1 MDLSASIL
9 GKSVVAY
16 LTERQAAAVLRIG
29 RDVFTRSSLSSVACF
44 NFLAAANLSKIL
56 NAELQVKDT
65 RFVYEHIHPDRVALP
80 RLGAVSLAVLG
91 AAFEIKGLGGDTPLD
106 SWFRKHRGSAVT
118 FSTLKHKDEQE
129 RAKEKRELKARKAT
143 RRNTAHTIRVERFEK
158 RMSAH
163 G

>member
-91 AAFEIKGLGGDTPLD
+91 AAFEIKGLGAVPRLIHGFGSTADPPSHSPRSNIKTSKSGLK
-106 SWFRKHRGSAVT
+106 RK
-118 FSTLKHKDEQE
+118 
-129 RAKEKRELKARKAT
+129 
-143 RRNTAHTIRVERFEK
+143 RN
-158 RMSAH
+158 
-163 G
+163 